1 MANGA
6 AWNPYYRSRLRRFRE
21 EKLAGREGFEPSIP
35 DPKSGALPLG
45 DRPSPN
51 LYMRSSSAPG
61 KIRLIRF
68 RSRFTPS
75 FGYDLMVFR

>member
-1 MANGA
+1 
-6 AWNPYYRSRLRRFRE
+6 
-21 EKLAGREGFEPSIP
+21 
-35 DPKSGALPLG
+35 
-45 DRPSPN
+45 
-51 LYMRSSSAPG
+51 MRSSSAPG